1 MTKLDFNKTCLDSIL
16 TELNYFEN
24 FKNKY
29 LNRKYER
36 INYGKRIGELS
47 FDGFFDAAK
56 KYTYSNQISE
66 DIFNSWNIILNKNES
81 TEEDLFC
88 TVLEIFVWGDVLNG
102 NVKKSIELYKNKKLR
117 IYISHAITLLKE
129 EKIIIIPKTNKKD
142 IELIWSSGWT
152 KVYSFIDNKIL
163 IYDSSVAKT

>member
-56 KYTYSNQISE
+56 KI
-66 DIFNSWNIILNKNES
+66 
-81 TEEDLFC
+81 
-88 TVLEIFVWGDVLNG
+88 
-102 NVKKSIELYKNKKLR
+102 
-117 IYISHAITLLKE
+117 HLLKSN
-129 EKIIIIPKTNKKD
+129 IVASNRFRHTRNARSTDRFI
-142 IELIWSSGWT
+142 T
-152 KVYSFIDNKIL
+152 KY
-163 IYDSSVAKT
+163 